1 MPIKL
6 CDFDIAVSLFS
17 TVVGHFDITL
27 VAAELILN
35 QKHLDIVYQLYYM
48 FCYQYHNM
56 TDCLVVHVVLTC
68 IVHVVIVLSSD
79 LSHGILGFITSFF
92 IFAKMYC

>member
-35 QKHLDIVYQLYYM
+35 QKHLDIVYQLYCM

-56 TDCLVVHVVLTC
+56 TVCLVVHVGLTC
-68 IVHVVIVLSSD
+68 IVHVV
-79 LSHGILGFITSFF
+79 SFKF
-92 IFAKMYC
+92 